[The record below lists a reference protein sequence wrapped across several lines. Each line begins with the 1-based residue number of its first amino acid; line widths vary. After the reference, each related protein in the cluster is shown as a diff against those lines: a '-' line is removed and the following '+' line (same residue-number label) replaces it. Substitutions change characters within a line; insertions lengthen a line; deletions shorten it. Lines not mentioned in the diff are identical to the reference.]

1 MWRGKCAVRAR
12 YVLVPATALCISLL
26 AEGSAGA
33 LKRCQNQDWPSDA
46 FSELTIAH
54 QHHPRQESESLR
66 EVLAVNSSQ
75 VRAIT
80 GHQKNDF
87 RSIPFDPPPPK
98 LRTKHSRGKKSS
110 SGAVSEISYP
120 AKQKFGLEA
129 DGDRATRRV
138 FARKPDGSPIL
149 TIVSCCEP
157 LMALLSHVA

>member
-1 MWRGKCAVRAR
+1 MPMWRGKCAVRAR

-26 AEGSAGA
+26 VEGSAGA

-54 QHHPRQESESLR
+54 HPRQESERFWRSTQARCAL
-66 EVLAVNSSQ
+66 SQ
-75 VRAIT
+75 VTRRMISDRSPLTRHRLSCALSIAEVRKAVPE
-80 GHQKNDF
+80 QF
-87 RSIPFDPPPPK
+87 RRSPY
-98 LRTKHSRGKKSS
+98 
-110 SGAVSEISYP
+110 SYP

>member
-46 FSELTIAH
+46 FSESTIA
-54 QHHPRQESESLR
+54 HHPRQESERFWRSTD
-66 EVLAVNSSQ
+66 NSSQ

-149 TIVSCCEP
+149 TVVS
-157 LMALLSHVA
+157 